1 MSPITQ
7 PGATLRLP
15 RMGRHMTSD
24 APAQASLVGADDPAK
39 LTLAIGRAF
48 HQAGIPVDFLEELM
62 RDLAVHLG
70 VTLQVN
76 ALPTS
81 LTVAIGPAYAQRV
94 IIMRLE
100 PAKLHLR
107 KLALLNEL
115 VDALRAGT
123 IDVAGALAE
132 TERIDKA
139 QPPTPVVAL
148 VFAYALLS
156 LGVAILLGGGSMDV
170 IVATLVG
177 IGTGSIAA
185 IAERVPAVDRIFE
198 ISAAFFAT
206 LIIGLFERF
215 GARELSLYVVIIA
228 GIVQL
233 LPGLSLTTALHEL
246 ANRNLVAGTAR
257 LGGVLVTLL
266 SLTCGFALGV
276 AVAGSSIL
284 TGASV
289 PMQRPFG
296 LLIVPAILAITFAV
310 TIILHARPRDVGWV
324 LASCALTIVISRL
337 LALLPEPRAAAFG
350 TALIVGLGT
359 NIGARF
365 LRIPQAILLVPG
377 LYVLV
382 PGSLSYE
389 SILAVFQRDV
399 TDAVTLALNAVLASI
414 LIVSGL
420 LLSQLLVRP
429 SVHDGDVTA

>member
-1 MSPITQ
+1 
-7 PGATLRLP
+7 
-15 RMGRHMTSD
+15 MTTD
-24 APAQASLVGADDPAK
+24 APAEASLVGADDAAK
-39 LTLAIGRAF
+39 LTLAVGRAF

-62 RDLAVHLG
+62 RDLAAHLG

-107 KLALLNEL
+107 KLAQLNEL
-115 VDALRAGT
+115 LAALRAGT
-123 IDVAGALAE
+123 VDIATALSE
-132 TERIDKA
+132 TERIDKE
-139 QPPTPVVAL
+139 QPPTPVLAL
-148 VFAYALLS
+148 ILAYAMLS
-156 LGVAILLGGGSMDV
+156 LGVAILLGGGRMDV

-177 IGTGSIAA
+177 IATGSIASV
-185 IAERVPAVDRIFE
+185 AERVPAVDRIFE
-198 ISAAFFAT
+198 VSAAFVAT
-206 LIIGLFERF
+206 LIIGAFERF
-215 GARELSLYVVIIA
+215 GGHELSLYVVIIA

-276 AVAGSSIL
+276 ALAGSSIL
-284 TGASV
+284 NGASV

-296 LLIVPAILAITFAV
+296 LLIVPAILAIAFAV
-310 TIILHARPRDVGWV
+310 TIILHARPRDIGWV
-324 LASCALTIVISRL
+324 LASCGITIIVSRL
-337 LALLPEPRAAAFG
+337 FSLLPEPRIAAFG
-350 TALIVGLGT
+350 TSLLVGLGA
-359 NIGARF
+359 NVGARY

-399 TDAVTLALNAVLASI
+399 TDAVTLALNATLASI

-420 LLSQLLVRP
+420 LLSQLVIP
-429 SVHDGDVTA
+429 PVHRDREAGA